1 MIGLADELPAP
12 CRDHLRNQTMPELW
26 QPIKG
31 YEGLYEVS
39 DQGRVRS
46 LERKARTYTGFRRVR
61 GRILKELQTPYGY
74 LTVMLYNSNTTQRLY
89 VHRLVASVFCA
100 NPQQTSYVLHGND
113 IKTDNRASNL
123 RWGTHQQNVD
133 QAVASERH
141 AHGESVGNSK
151 LKEVQVLA
159 IRQDPRPH
167 KIIAAEYG
175 VATSNIGAI
184 KRRETWAHLTV
195 S

>member
-1 MIGLADELPAP
+1 
-12 CRDHLRNQTMPELW
+12 MPELW

-46 LERKARTYTGFRRVR
+46 LERKAQTYQGFRRVR
-61 GRILKELQTPYGY
+61 GRILKGQKIPGGY
-74 LTVMLYNSNTTQRLY
+74 LTVMLYKNNETERLY
-89 VHRLVASVFCA
+89 IHRLVATAFCS
-100 NPQQTSYVLHGND
+100 NPLAFSYALHGND

-133 QAVASERH
+133 EAVERGRH
-141 AHGESVGNSK
+141 THGESVGNSK

-159 IRQDPRPH
+159 IRQDPRPY
-167 KIIAAEYG
+167 KIIAAAYG
-175 VATSNIGAI
+175 VTDSNIGCI
-184 KRRETWAHLTV
+184 KRRETWAHLAE